1 MSVSGGK
8 YAMTCVF
15 GKGPSNG
22 VIFLYHFLSGRA
34 IIVILLGSI
43 EAAKRAQCKTC

>member
-8 YAMTCVF
+8 YVMTCVS
-15 GKGPSNG
+15 GKGLSNG

-34 IIVILLGSI
+34 IIVILSGSV
-43 EAAKRAQCKTC
+43 EAAN